1 MLLFKKFNRHN
12 KNSSVNKKESIKRS
26 NSLHRDVNKMN
37 EKQQT
42 GRSNESSNLK
52 RIQRNQVKIITKTF
66 NFFDYNSKF

>member
-1 MLLFKKFNRHN
+1 MLFKKFNRHN

>member
-1 MLLFKKFNRHN
+1 MLFKKFNRHN

-52 RIQRNQVKIITKTF
+52 RIQRNQVKNNNKNI
-66 NFFDYNSKF
+66 

>member
-1 MLLFKKFNRHN
+1 MLKDLIEIIVAIYKKFNRHN
-12 KNSSVNKKESIKRS
+12 KNSSVNKKEAIKRS

-52 RIQRNQVKIITKTF
+52 RIQRNQVEKI
-66 NFFDYNSKF
+66 